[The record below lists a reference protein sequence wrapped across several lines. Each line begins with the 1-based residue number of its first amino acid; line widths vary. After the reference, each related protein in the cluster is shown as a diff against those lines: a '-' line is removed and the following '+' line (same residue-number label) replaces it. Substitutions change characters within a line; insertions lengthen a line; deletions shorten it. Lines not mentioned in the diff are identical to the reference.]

1 MQRRIWGHS
10 YLLTTVKETKIAD
23 NKLGCWKTCV
33 VLERAYVDKPYAAK
47 KKTDAWVTPAAM
59 LNAKC
64 VLFMTPNPYI
74 MGANVKSKVEN
85 AIARYAGTY
94 LTDIADKSGF
104 DGDVDANTNYSDVLL
119 WAKIIHEE
127 FENVEKVWVIS
138 YWISPQS
145 CF

>member
-1 MQRRIWGHS
+1 MDTDANCDEKSSGESEDIVTFSPLSKKLR
-10 YLLTTVKETKIAD
+10 LPTTSWDAE
-23 NKLGCWKTCV
+23 KTCV

-127 FENVEKVWVIS
+127 FENVEKV
-138 YWISPQS
+138 
-145 CF
+145 